1 MRMCSCDMNID
12 QTLLCFLLLHAKYC
26 KIYWLSKLRCSC
38 ACVCVCLCCV
48 ARRMDQRE
56 GSRKRA
62 RGEEEEGKDSPPVKM
77 TALAA
82 AAAADA
88 LAEAAF
94 QAAAPAVVEG
104 GDGDGDAWK
113 PPPGLFDFP
122 WLSCRGGLGA
132 HAISPV
138 VELRD
143 VFFRSQVDGHT
154 AAVGVPGDRFI
165 APPSNMMLFV
175 VLAEWVATAGEG
187 EVDPMWR
194 SVLGGDNPAA

>member
-1 MRMCSCDMNID
+1 
-12 QTLLCFLLLHAKYC
+12 
-26 KIYWLSKLRCSC
+26 
-38 ACVCVCLCCV
+38 
-48 ARRMDQRE
+48 MDQRE

-94 QAAAPAVVEG
+94 QEAAPAVVES
-104 GDGDGDAWK
+104 GDGDGDGDTWK

-175 VLAEWVATAGEG
+175 VLAEWVATAGED